1 MSPFPLPLGVDP
13 AITIA
18 YPKPTVQRSQSG
30 IFSKEDS
37 NVFTRSVL
45 IVNTKHNAAAEI
57 TVLDQIP
64 VSEDERLKIEIINPK
79 GLKVGGEGV
88 RTGSSALQAVNT
100 GLAKDARASVY
111 GEGSGRWGSAVATAK
126 KGGEVA
132 WNVKLN
138 PGQGVKLV
146 LEYEA
151 TFPGGE
157 TVVGV

>member
-1 MSPFPLPLGVDP
+1 
-13 AITIA
+13 
-18 YPKPTVQRSQSG
+18 
-30 IFSKEDS
+30 
-37 NVFTRSVL
+37 
-45 IVNTKHNAAAEI
+45 
-57 TVLDQIP
+57 
-64 VSEDERLKIEIINPK
+64 
-79 GLKVGGEGV
+79 LKVGGEGV
-88 RTGSSALQAVNT
+88 RTGSSALQGVNT
-100 GLAKDARASVY
+100 GLAKDARASFY
-111 GEGSGRWGSAVATAK
+111 AEGSGKWGSAVATAK